1 MKVLFLNCQLLKR
14 LPRNLNDA
22 SLLGTLPH
30 SQPNGTLGYI
40 SLVRST
46 MSHKMVKRSSPK
58 FFRSLTYSFNYL
70 FMLFSQYW
78 RIFSVQS
85 IDSGATSNSKNH
97 SDPRETHHISCPVF
111 KTKVHHVWKLWRFV
125 CYAAGSFRGD
135 RHCFGVWGAFKQ
147 HMNLGKRN
155 TILFELIHISIFL
168 PVMNLDAPMWNKG
181 KNSQPSFPIGNRH
194 WN

>member
-1 MKVLFLNCQLLKR
+1 MVVFHACGLLLISLSFLRCSLQGISSKMKVLFLICQLLKR

-97 SDPRETHHISCPVF
+97 SDPRETHHI
-111 KTKVHHVWKLWRFV
+111 
-125 CYAAGSFRGD
+125 
-135 RHCFGVWGAFKQ
+135 
-147 HMNLGKRN
+147 
-155 TILFELIHISIFL
+155 
-168 PVMNLDAPMWNKG
+168 
-181 KNSQPSFPIGNRH
+181 
-194 WN
+194 